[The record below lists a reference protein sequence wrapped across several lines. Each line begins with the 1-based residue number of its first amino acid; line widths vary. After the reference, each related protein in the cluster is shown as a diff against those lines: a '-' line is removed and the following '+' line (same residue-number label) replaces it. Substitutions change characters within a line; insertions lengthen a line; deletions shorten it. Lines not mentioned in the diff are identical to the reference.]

1 MPQIIHI
8 PVVPDK
14 GEIVFCDFTPF
25 AAPEMTKR
33 RPCIVVSPVLKNRP
47 KVCTIVPLS
56 TTPPVPP
63 QAYHVQILIKP
74 PLRKPY
80 NNPIAWVKADM
91 LYTVS
96 IDRLDR
102 PSKFDQNKNRVYYKQ
117 VVSADVMTK
126 IEDAILCGLG
136 ISRESDNESLI
147 IGLTPHRFNV

>member
-1 MPQIIHI
+1 MPQKYHL
-8 PVVPDK
+8 PVVPEK

-33 RPCIVVSPVLKNRP
+33 RPCIVVSPALKNRP
-47 KVCTIVPLS
+47 KICTIVPLS

-63 QAYHVQILIKP
+63 QAYNVQIVIQP

-80 NNPIAWVKADM
+80 DKPIAWVKADM

-96 IDRLDR
+96 INRLDR
-102 PSKFDQNKNRVYYKQ
+102 PSKFDQYGTRIYYKQ
-117 VVSADVMTK
+117 FVSANLMTK

-136 ISRESDNESLI
+136 ISRESENWFDSV
-147 IGLTPHRFNV
+147 PF

>member
-1 MPQIIHI
+1 MPLNNRL

-25 AAPEMTKR
+25 AAPEMIKR

-47 KVCTIVPLS
+47 KICTIVPLS

-63 QAYHVQILIKP
+63 QAYNVQIVIQP

-80 NNPIAWVKADM
+80 DDPIAWVKADM

-96 IDRLDR
+96 INRLDR
-102 PSKFDQNKNRVYYKQ
+102 PSRFDQNRKRIYYKQ
-117 VVSADVMTK
+117 VVSVDIMSM
-126 IEDAILCGLG
+126 IEEAILCGLG
-136 ISRESDNESLI
+136 INPRNWTLETGQKFDSL
-147 IGLTPHRFNV
+147 PF